1 MSVIRSRMLMAGQRT
16 LFDDW
21 NEHTGSA
28 DGVWT
33 NLGKSAD
40 RTNIWACGA
49 DSIVSPLADSPAP
62 AADWGIVA
70 AGANNGGGSHIVVA
84 ARYTISKVAKTI
96 GLAGGWVT
104 LRTDGPAGAY
114 PMCMGICNDSVAW
127 IGTHAGSPAGER
139 VAVASHGVGGVTGG
153 SVSATSSPVG
163 AVWGIRNVPGQAKC
177 LWTVRDDNG
186 YEYVGQHSRSG
197 GTAGTQGG
205 LVQPVAANVVQA
217 LGLPLSS
224 TGGVCVYPASAYP
237 ATIMAREI
245 TFAGLATSMGPGAAV
260 AVSHIANVAVSSLH
274 VSGPLHPAGAAA
286 NRVIIGYKSAGDGK
300 MYVRMVGISGGVITV
315 GPALDI
321 TSAMAGA
328 TWHATPHA
336 GIHYVADDCA
346 LILTWGG
353 QILPLQVGTEATDL
367 TTLKAGA
374 LKTVATNGVALAADY
389 GQRLCVM
396 GRHDVVLV
404 CAAVGLTSIYGK
416 VISNGRTE

>member
-1 MSVIRSRMLMAGQRT
+1 MSMLRSRMLMAGQMT
-16 LFDDW
+16 LFDHW
-21 NEHTGSA
+21 NAYTGAA

-49 DSIVSPLADSPAP
+49 DSIVSPLADSPA
-62 AADWGIVA
+62 AADWGIVV
-70 AGANNGGGSHIVVA
+70 AGANNGGGSHIVTA
-84 ARYTISKVAKTI
+84 ARYAISKTAKTI

-104 LRTDGPAGAY
+104 LRTDGPAGSY
-114 PMCMGICNDSVAW
+114 PMSMGICSDAVAW
-127 IGTHAGSPAGER
+127 IGSHAGSPAGER
-139 VAVASHGVGGVTGG
+139 VVVVSHGAGGVTGG
-153 SVSATSSPVG
+153 SVSASSSPVG
-163 AVWGIRNVPGQAKC
+163 AVWGIRNVPGQSKC
-177 LWTVRDDNG
+177 LWTVHDDNG
-186 YEYVGQHSRSG
+186 YEYVGLHSRSG

-205 LVQPVAANVVQA
+205 LVQPVAGGVALS
-217 LGLPLSS
+217 LGLPLSA
-224 TGGVCVYPASAYP
+224 TGGMCVYPAAAYP

-245 TFAGLATSMGPGAAV
+245 AFSGLTTSMGPEAAV
-260 AVSHIANVAVSSLH
+260 AVSHINNVAVSSLH
-274 VSGPLHPAGAAA
+274 VSGPLHPAGSAA
-286 NRVIIGYKSAGDGK
+286 NRVIVGYKSASDGK
-300 MYVRMVGISGGVITV
+300 VYVRVVGISGGVITT

-353 QILPLQVGTEATDL
+353 QILPLQVGTGATDL
-367 TTLKAGA
+367 STLKVGT
-374 LKTVATNGVALAADY
+374 LKTVAGNGVALAADY

-396 GRHDVVLV
+396 GRHDVVLF
-404 CAAVGLTSIYGK
+404 CAASGLTSIYGK